1 MNNDGELRCC
11 ARVSSYCS
19 ASGTRR
25 VTLVIATVVKQVRK
39 CSNNMQIMVVINV
52 GGEHRGYKLKCT
64 YFPDVIKDVVGIN
77 KA

>member
-11 ARVSSYCS
+11 GGISSFCS
-19 ASGTRR
+19 TSGTRR
-25 VTLVIATVVKQVRK
+25 IALVIATVKQVRK
-39 CSNNMQIMVVINV
+39 CSNNIQIMVVINV